1 MINDYK
7 RFWGKVSFYRR
18 KQLLLIFFLMLLS
31 SVMEVISI
39 ASVVPFLSS
48 FESFQSSENE
58 QSNFLLFVISF
69 IGRIVEVDNIIFLST
84 ILIVLAISL
93 SGTLRIFLLYFQ
105 TKFSHELGG
114 ELSALVYAQIL
125 DQDYDEHIQRNSSET
140 ITGITL
146 KSKHMIGGVVM
157 PILNISTSIILGLSM
172 MSMLIYLVP
181 LATAISTIGIII
193 IYFFVSYLA
202 KNRLN
207 IYSKRLSK
215 GRDAVQKEIQEGLG
229 GIRDIILNN
238 TQEQNINSYIRK
250 DFYLRNASAKVHFIG
265 ASPRF
270 ALEALAMSLIIVIA
284 FLFSSIDEYKT
295 SIPLLGAL
303 ALGLMRILPLA
314 QQGYSGWVSM
324 KSSHAILKDVLK
336 LLEINNNIK
345 YIHSED
351 KIKFDNTIE
360 FKKVSFEYKSRSKLA
375 LKNISFKINKGD
387 FIGISG
393 KTGSGKS
400 TLMDLLLGLLNPSE
414 GEILIDNVNLNSK
427 NVISWRNLISHVPQS
442 IFLYD
447 DSLIK
452 NITME
457 KEENLINKRK
467 FETSLVNS
475 ELSDLV
481 NSFTNKENTI
491 VGEDGVFLSGGQK
504 QRIGIARALYKN
516 KNIIVLDEAT
526 SALDEKTELK
536 IINSLITQ
544 NKNRDYTI
552 IMISHR
558 NSILSF
564 CNKVIKL
571 ESGQLVDNNSK
582 NLI

>member
-7 RFWGKVSFYRR
+7 RFWSKVSFYRR
-18 KQLLLIFFLMLLS
+18 KQLLSIFLLMLLS
-31 SVMEVISI
+31 SVLEVISI

-48 FESFQSSENE
+48 FETFQSSNNQ
-58 QSNFLLFVISF
+58 QSNFLLVVISF
-69 IGRIVEVDNIIFLST
+69 VGSIFDVENIIFLST
-84 ILIVLAISL
+84 ILIVIAVSL
-93 SGTLRIFLLYFQ
+93 SGILRIFLLYFQ

-114 ELSALVYAQIL
+114 EISALVYAQIL
-125 DQDYDEHIQRNSSET
+125 DQEYDEHIQRNSSET

-181 LATAISTIGIII
+181 LATAVSTIGIII

-238 TQEQNINSYIRK
+238 SQEQNINSYIKK
-250 DFYLRNASAKVHFIG
+250 DFYLRNASAKVQFIG

-270 ALEALAMSLIIVIA
+270 ALEALAMSLIIIIA

-314 QQGYSGWVSM
+314 QQGYSAWVSM
-324 KSSHAILKDVLK
+324 KSSHAILIDVLK
-336 LLEINNNIK
+336 LLEINNGVKNL
-345 YIHSED
+345 YVEN
-351 KIKFDNTIE
+351 KIKFDNLIE
-360 FKKVSFEYKSRSKLA
+360 FKNVSFEYKSRSKLA
-375 LKNISFKINKGD
+375 LRNISFKINKGD

-400 TLMDLLLGLLNPSE
+400 TLMDLLLGLLSPSE
-414 GEILIDNVNLNSK
+414 GKIYIDNVCLDSK

-452 NITME
+452 NVTME
-457 KEENLINKRK
+457 KEEQLIDKRK
-467 FETSLVNS
+467 FEKSLIDS
-475 ELSDLV
+475 ELNNLV
-481 NSFTNKENTI
+481 NSFANKEKTI

-516 KNIIVLDEAT
+516 KNIIILDEAT

-536 IINSLITQ
+536 IINSLIAQ
-544 NKNRDYTI
+544 NKNKEYTI
-552 IMISHR
+552 IMVSHR
-558 NSILSF
+558 NSILNF
-564 CNKVIKL
+564 CNKIIKL
-571 ESGQLVDNNSK
+571 EEGLLIDHNIS
-582 NLI
+582 NLN